1 MDEDLIG
8 ALVATCKPASPRRR
22 QAIELVPA
30 LGTLTEPEATQLYK
44 VACEDPDP
52 PPLGPLECLRL
63 PFLLFGPR
71 FIIDTIIELRDGT
84 LRPPVRELVVEPFD
98 DA

>member
-8 ALVATCKPASPRRR
+8 ALVAACKPASPRWR
-22 QAIELVPA
+22 QAMELVPA

-52 PPLGPLECLRL
+52 PPLKPLECLRL

-71 FIIDTIIELRDGT
+71 FVIDAIIELRDGT

>member
-30 LGTLTEPEATQLYK
+30 LGTLTEPEAAQLYE
-44 VACEDPDP
+44 VACENPDP
-52 PPLGPLECLRL
+52 PPLEPLECLRL

-71 FIIDTIIELRDGT
+71 FVIDAIIGLRGGT
-84 LRPPVRELVVEPFD
+84 LRPAVRELVVEPFD

>member
-8 ALVATCKPASPRRR
+8 ALVAACEPANPRRR
-22 QAIELVPA
+22 QAMELVSA
-30 LGTLTEPEATQLYK
+30 LGTLTGPEAVQLYQ

-52 PPLGPLECLRL
+52 SPLEPLECLRL

-71 FIIDTIIELRDGT
+71 FVIDAITGLRGGT
-84 LRPPVRELVVEPFD
+84 LQPPVRELVVEPFYD
-98 DA
+98 V

>member
-1 MDEDLIG
+1 MT
-8 ALVATCKPASPRRR
+8 AQT
-22 QAIELVPA
+22 
-30 LGTLTEPEATQLYK
+30 
-44 VACEDPDP
+44 
-52 PPLGPLECLRL
+52 PPLISGQNNGTAPLECLRL